1 MSLNDYDKIENTN
14 IDYKEKVEYTKP
26 KSWLKSVSAFAN
38 SNGGSLLFGVRDVD
52 KKPVGLNDAVKDSE
66 KVTELINSKITPLP
80 RYELNVFNEE
90 NKDFMEVKIG
100 DGPRTPY
107 YYNSDGRKEAFIRS
121 GNQSII
127 APKHILDN
135 LILKGQNTTFDEL
148 PSTFDINDVSFTL
161 LNASLKKET
170 GKELNKE
177 KDYLSLELI
186 TKDNKITNAG
196 LLLSDQGFLSQSKIV
211 CTKWKGLIK
220 GSVDGDAIDDKEYTG
235 SIISLLENAEIFI
248 RNNSKTSWEIKGM
261 KRVELEDYPIKAIR
275 EAIVNAII
283 HRDYQIIGSEIHID
297 MFDNRL
303 EITSPGGMI
312 DGSFV
317 QNLDI
322 TKIPSMRRNRVIS
335 DIFSRL
341 HFMDRRG
348 SGLTRI
354 VESYND
360 YDIKPKFNSDTSSFT
375 VVFPNKGYIKQNEEE
390 IKSIHMNDN
399 IVSDRDYF
407 MIRMYKCLPNN
418 TRKKTYMQIQ
428 KLFDI
433 YMYQYEFKREN
444 IEEIFGVKK
453 SRASDIITLLTIS
466 NLIETSGPTKYKFKK

>member
-52 KKPVGLNDAVKDSE
+52 KKPVGLNDVVKDSE
-66 KVTELINSKITPLP
+66 KVTEIINSKITPLP